1 MKTDIVQQILKCGEK
16 VDIMYD
22 KYKDVFTQEEYDYIE
37 DSLIP
42 FINNFGEPRI
52 YNDYEDGF
60 YIYLEN
66 DNSPIN
72 YCHSIENLDGWL
84 WGCVQGCRRMKSK
97 LNKEGE

>member
-1 MKTDIVQQILKCGEK
+1 
-16 VDIMYD
+16 MYY
-22 KYKDVFTQEEYDYIE
+22 KYKKVFTKEQYDYIE
-37 DSLIP
+37 ESLIA

-52 YNDYEDGF
+52 DNDYEDGF

-66 DNSPIN
+66 DESYIN

-97 LNKEGE
+97 IKKGE